1 MNIKEFKNIVKNTRC
16 TRRFKPNMKIDK
28 STLLELIDV
37 AREVSSAK
45 NLQPLK
51 YIIITDEKIKEKI
64 YKPLVFAAGLPN
76 WTQKIDEKP
85 SAYILVL
92 DDKSIDGFSAVDS
105 GIAMQTI
112 MLGATT
118 IGLSGCMMASINK
131 VEYKKILSLPKHI
144 EPMFIIALGIKNETI
159 HTTTAKDGDTLYYRD
174 TNDNHIVPKRSIDD
188 VILEVI

>member
-16 TRRFKPNMKIDK
+16 TRRFKPNTKIDK